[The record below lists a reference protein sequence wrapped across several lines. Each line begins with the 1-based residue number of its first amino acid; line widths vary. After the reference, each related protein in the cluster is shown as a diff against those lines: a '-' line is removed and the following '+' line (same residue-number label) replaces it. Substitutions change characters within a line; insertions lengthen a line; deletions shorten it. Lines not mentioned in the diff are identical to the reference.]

1 MPISSR
7 PHILL
12 TESLTPPYQQ
22 MALDDPQLEIIFRPE
37 VNDTPSLLDA
47 LQEHS
52 FQGLICPLSLPVT
65 EEVFRLASHLKI
77 VSNIAVGLDN
87 IDLIAAQ
94 RLGVIVSNTPGVLTE
109 ATADLTWSLLLAS
122 ARRLIEAD
130 TLARSGEWRGWGL
143 NQLLGSS
150 VYGQTLGIVGLGE
163 IGQAVGR
170 RARGFSMRVFYHSRT
185 RREELEASEGWVY
198 APLDDLLTQV
208 DFLVLTAPATPET
221 YHLIDRRRLAALK
234 RSAHIINIGRGTLI
248 DEEALIEALREGRL
262 AGAALD
268 VYEREPHIPDT
279 LRALPTVTLTPH
291 IGSATLITRQRMCER
306 ALSAVREALTSSD

>member
-1 MPISSR
+1 MINPTR

-22 MALDDPQLEIIFRPE
+22 NALDDPHLEIIFRPE
-37 VNDTPSLLDA
+37 IKNTSTLLNA
-47 LQEHS
+47 LQEFP
-52 FQGLICPLSLPVT
+52 FQGIICPLSLTIT
-65 EEVFRLASHLKI
+65 EEVFRCATHLKI

-94 RLGVIVSNTPGVLTE
+94 RFGVTVSNTPGVLTE

-130 TLARSGEWRGWGL
+130 TLARSGEWEGWGL
-143 NQLLGSS
+143 NQLLGAS
-150 VYGQTLGIVGLGE
+150 VYGQTIGIVGLGA
-163 IGQAVGR
+163 IGQAVGK
-170 RARGFSMRVFYHSRT
+170 RARGFSMRVLYHSRT
-185 RREELEASEGWVY
+185 RREDLEASEGWIY
-198 APLDDLLTQV
+198 APLDDLISQV

-221 YHLIDRRRLAALK
+221 YHLIDRRRLNSLK
-234 RSAHIINIGRGTLI
+234 TSAHIINIGRGTLI
-248 DEEALIEALREGRL
+248 DEEALIDALSEGRL

-268 VYEREPHIPDT
+268 VYEREPYIPDT

-291 IGSATLITRQRMCER
+291 IGSATLLTRQRMCQR
-306 ALSAVREALTSSD
+306 ALSAVREALTSTH